1 MITEFLRFLIV
12 GVISNLINFLIYGF
26 LYFIGINLFFAS
38 FVGYSVGILISYTF
52 GRLWVFGEK
61 IPSTKKL
68 FISFFIVYIIGG
80 IAMSSI
86 IVVSTNIINIDY
98 RISWVMGAIYAV
110 FNNFVGQKLIV
121 FKKEIKSN
129 G

>member
-26 LYFIGINLFFAS
+26 LHYIGINLFIAS
-38 FVGYSVGILISYTF
+38 FLGYSVGILISYTF

-61 IPSTKKL
+61 FPSTKKL

-86 IVVSTNIINIDY
+86 IVVSTNLMNIDY
-98 RISWVMGAIYAV
+98 RISWVIGAIYAV